1 VRGVAGFPGAELRL
15 KAVTAGGCSAP
26 KRACEQVR
34 YVRLKEPRVVARINE
49 PGYGYMS
56 PGSEGRGI
64 SSSPPAGTAN
74 SKIWELLEL
83 LLDSVDGRVDRVGCR
98 HNCFDRR

>member
-1 VRGVAGFPGAELRL
+1 MRGVAGFPGAELRL

-26 KRACEQVR
+26 KKGERTGKVKR
-34 YVRLKEPRVVARINE
+34 GWRVVARINE
-49 PGYGYMS
+49 PGSVLS

-74 SKIWELLEL
+74 SKI
-83 LLDSVDGRVDRVGCR
+83 R
-98 HNCFDRR
+98 